1 MTIFSQIA
9 RVSTIGLIALSTTHT
24 ALAGEVSPW
33 SLFHGAPKYKD
44 ADGNYVKLRGRIY
57 WDTARLNE
65 TSLGGTERDIDV
77 DEFRAARIGVE
88 AQYNE
93 YKFVGEIDFAGGKTT
108 YKEVS
113 IIYKGP
119 ISIKIGQTKTPNS
132 MEELTSSRHISLI
145 ERGMVT
151 DAFGLDSR
159 LGVVM
164 SKSGKNYSAT
174 AGIFGNSINGAQN
187 GTPANTVWS
196 TRATYAPIMEQ
207 NQIVHIGASL
217 RHTDKAAGAPK
228 RSARWGSH
236 LATEKIKP
244 NIGGDAFLIGLE
256 AATIMGPF
264 YAHAE
269 YLKEDGNIGSA
280 KGGFIQAGYFLT
292 GESRAYKASAGKF
305 DRTKPSYPL
314 SKGGYGALELAAR
327 FDTLDA
333 RKAGDEKANAYTIGA
348 TWYPE
353 SHLRVKIN
361 YTDAS
366 ADTFGANGLYMRV
379 QMDW

>member
-1 MTIFSQIA
+1 
-9 RVSTIGLIALSTTHT
+9 
-24 ALAGEVSPW
+24 
-33 SLFHGAPKYKD
+33 
-44 ADGNYVKLRGRIY
+44 
-57 WDTARLNE
+57 
-65 TSLGGTERDIDV
+65 
-77 DEFRAARIGVE
+77 
-88 AQYNE
+88 
-93 YKFVGEIDFAGGKTT
+93 
-108 YKEVS
+108 
-113 IIYKGP
+113 
-119 ISIKIGQTKTPNS
+119 
-132 MEELTSSRHISLI
+132 
-145 ERGMVT
+145 MVT
-151 DAFGLDSR
+151 DAFGLDRR
-159 LGVVM
+159 LGVAL

-187 GTPANTVWS
+187 GTPTNTVWS
-196 TRATYAPIMEQ
+196 ARTTYAPVLEK
-207 NQIVHIGASL
+207 NRIVHFGASM

-236 LATEKIKP
+236 LAAEKLKP
-244 NIGGDAFLIGLE
+244 KIGGDALFIGLE

-264 YAHAE
+264 HAHAE
-269 YLKEDGNIGSA
+269 YQKENGNIGSA

-292 GESRAYKASAGKF
+292 GESRTYKASAGKF
-305 DRTKPSYPL
+305 DRTKPNRPL
-314 SKGGYGALELAAR
+314 SKGGYGALELLAR

-333 RKAGDEKANAYTIGA
+333 RKASDEKANAYTLGA